1 LAKPSLQEQ
10 IPQSFGVASAKLLK
24 KQNLYEST
32 PYSCRNC
39 SQKTSTSCLKSMLW
53 LLLFLLLVALGVL
66 WWRFAMPASVGAAV
80 VAPPL
85 EGNHPSL
92 RTRHYR
98 LADFHPAPL
107 VVPAAEPISDQGAT
121 PEVAAE
127 TPSAAKTPIDAATQP
142 ASEASKAPVATEAAG
157 HLPEGALH
165 NYLSAPAPTA
175 TDEHN
180 RGVELTA
187 AERRAKMRAL
197 MNAALENRRAAP
209 ATA

>member
-1 LAKPSLQEQ
+1 
-10 IPQSFGVASAKLLK
+10 
-24 KQNLYEST
+24 
-32 PYSCRNC
+32 
-39 SQKTSTSCLKSMLW
+39 MLW
-53 LLLFLLLVALGVL
+53 LVLFLLLAALGVL
-66 WWRFAMPASVGAAV
+66 WWRFAMPASGGDAV
-80 VAPPL
+80 VPPPL

-107 VVPAAEPISDQGAT
+107 VVPPTPEEASVPQSPAQPESPTSEMVGEEASAQSPPPAEAVEAT
-121 PEVAAE
+121 PE
-127 TPSAAKTPIDAATQP
+127 
-142 ASEASKAPVATEAAG
+142 AG
-157 HLPEGALH
+157 RLPEGALH
-165 NYLSAPAPTA
+165 NYLSAPAATA

-197 MNAALENRRAAP
+197 MSEALENRRATP

>member
-1 LAKPSLQEQ
+1 
-10 IPQSFGVASAKLLK
+10 
-24 KQNLYEST
+24 
-32 PYSCRNC
+32 
-39 SQKTSTSCLKSMLW
+39 MLW
-53 LLLFLLLVALGVL
+53 LLLLLLMAALGVL
-66 WWRFAMPASVGAAV
+66 WWRFAMPASAGADV
-80 VAPPL
+80 VPPPL

-107 VVPAAEPISDQGAT
+107 EVPMVASGPDE
-121 PEVAAE
+121 EVAPPEPTVTPPSIAE
-127 TPSAAKTPIDAATQP
+127 AAAPEAAPTPVAARA
-142 ASEASKAPVATEAAG
+142 ASEATDAPAEAG
-157 HLPEGALH
+157 RLPEGALH

-187 AERRAKMRAL
+187 AQRRAKMREL
-197 MNAALENRRAAP
+197 MSTALENRRAAP